1 MGHSVNGRNL
11 CGLIG
16 GYMIL
21 KGVVNLILGFGF
33 TNILMLAVSVG
44 LTIGLVTSFKFMNFI
59 TAGFL
64 IGMVIAHLKDNI
76 SNFGLNVHLLYIA
89 EAVIDVICAYKL
101 IFDQDIKEYFNHD

>member
-21 KGVVNLILGFGF
+21 KGIINLILGFGF

-44 LTIGLVTSFKFMNFI
+44 LTVGLLISFKFMNYV

-64 IGMVIAHLKDNI
+64 AVMVLVHIKDNI
-76 SNFGLNVHLLYIA
+76 SNIGLNIHLLYLA
-89 EAVIDVICAYKL
+89 EAVIDVICAFKL
-101 IFDQDIKEYFNHD
+101 VADSDIREFFNHD

>member
-21 KGVVNLILGFGF
+21 KGILNLILGFGF
-33 TNILMLAVSVG
+33 TNIIMLAVSAG
-44 LTIGLVTSFKFMNFI
+44 LAFGLIISFKYMNFV

-76 SNFGLNVHLLYIA
+76 SNIGLNVHLLYIA
-89 EAVIDVICAYKL
+89 EAVIDVICAFKL
-101 IFDQDIKEYFNHD
+101 VADKDIREHFNHD